1 MINNRTN
8 FIFRSLSLL
17 ICLCFY
23 GISWA
28 DHPTDYL
35 LVWDRNGGSIS
46 FPLSE
51 RPNIT
56 FDVQQ
61 SKVNCVTKK
70 QEISFSLQKVC
81 KYTLEVHE
89 DNVTGVEEKPIE
101 KGQLSR
107 GKDTILFT
115 DFAPGT
121 QVKIFA
127 VNGTLVHSGQI
138 DERGELS
145 IQTSG
150 WSNGIYVINAGIS
163 TFKII
168 KK

>member
-1 MINNRTN
+1 MENNRIN

-17 ICLCFY
+17 ICLCSY

-28 DHPTDYL
+28 DDPTDYL

-56 FDVQQ
+56 FDAEQ
-61 SKVNCVTKK
+61 SKVNCVTHK
-70 QEISFSLQKVC
+70 QEISFSLQEVY

-89 DNVTGVEEKPIE
+89 DNATGVEELPIE
-101 KGQLSR
+101 KGQLFREKNS
-107 GKDTILFT
+107 ILFM
-115 DFAPGT
+115 DFAPGSL
-121 QVKIFA
+121 VKVFA
-127 VNGTLVHSGQI
+127 VNGILVHSGQI
-138 DERGELS
+138 DGRGELS
-145 IQTSG
+145 IPTTG
-150 WSNGIYVINAGIS
+150 WSNGVYVINAGNS